1 MVRSGSDKRKK
12 NKHLIAR
19 CSEEDIHLANYLA
32 EKAGLS
38 LSAYIHHRVLG
49 KEKKRATKP
58 PPRSH
63 KDAAQV
69 LGLLGQIAQGL
80 RDYCQKRNIPPDD
93 PFLIAAMRDLSEIK
107 AACFEMLG
115 RKQ

>member
-1 MVRSGSDKRKK
+1 MARSGSDKRKK
-12 NKHLIAR
+12 TKHLIAR

-49 KEKKRATKP
+49 KEKTKGSKP
-58 PPRSH
+58 PLRSQ
-63 KDAAQV
+63 KDAAQMI
-69 LGLLGQIAQGL
+69 GLLGQIAQGL
-80 RDYCQKRNIPPDD
+80 RDYCQKRNISPND
-93 PFLIAAMRDLSEIK
+93 PFLIATMRDLSDIK
-107 AACFEMLG
+107 ATCFEILG